1 MRVHSGFQEIVELIV
16 CCIYLMDIVTKC
28 VFVVSQNQSSID
40 VLPRNQYLI
49 FHAVG
54 NLFPFLSG

>member
-1 MRVHSGFQEIVELIV
+1 MKVHKNGLLDIINIHTLVGIV
-16 CCIYLMDIVTKC
+16 YKTKC
-28 VFVVSQNQSSID
+28 VFEVSQNQSSID

-54 NLFPFLSG
+54 SLFPFLSG